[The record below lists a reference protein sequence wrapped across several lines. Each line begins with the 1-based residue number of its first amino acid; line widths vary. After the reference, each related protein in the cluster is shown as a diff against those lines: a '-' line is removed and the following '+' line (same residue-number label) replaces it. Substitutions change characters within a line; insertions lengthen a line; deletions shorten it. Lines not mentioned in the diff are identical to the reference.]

1 MTWRRPSLLLA
12 GALVAGT
19 VTACGGGG
27 SQGAATPFDPN
38 TCQGGTLEVLNQDDV
53 ASHLDPARIYTSG
66 GGNIP
71 SLLFRTL
78 TTRTRKAGADGA
90 KVAPDLATDTGQPNA
105 DATVWTYHLRD
116 GLKFE
121 DGTPITS
128 ADVKYG
134 IERGFAAELPGG
146 APYLHD
152 WLVGAQNYQGPYK
165 DPNGI
170 GAIETPDAKTIV
182 FHLNSPHGDFPYLA
196 TATQFAPVPK
206 AKDTGA
212 DYEKHPIS
220 SGPYKIE
227 TYDKGKSMA
236 LVRNT
241 DWSRAVDPNRLACP
255 DRIEATYGLDAAV
268 INQRIST
275 GTGNDANA
283 VTTDSDLG
291 PSELAQLDNNPELAK
306 RVAKGGFPYT
316 NYLAFDNTKAPF
328 NDIRVRQAFSY
339 AIDRTAAVNAAGG
352 SSLAYPATTYLPNNK
367 TMGYQAFDYF
377 PAGASGDPAKA
388 KQLLAEA
395 GFPNGLTVTLAH
407 RGDDSNQDGPAVAT
421 AVQDAL
427 QKAGITVKLQSIDNS
442 SYLTTVSNPA
452 TQPQIVVEGWGA
464 DWPSGGP
471 FLVPIFDGRQ
481 YLPGGGNFNTS
492 HLNDPK
498 VNSDIDEINKITD
511 PDEAAKRWGQLDAEI
526 MKLAPVVPLFHP
538 TYLRLFGKNIKNAF
552 VSDWTGVYDLSQVS
566 VK

>member
-1 MTWRRPSLLLA
+1 MTWRGSSLLVAGLLLA
-12 GALVAGT
+12 GTL
-19 VTACGGGG
+19 TACGGGAQ
-27 SQGAATPFDPN
+27 SASTAFDAN
-38 TCQGGTLEVLNQDDV
+38 NCQGGTLDVLNQDDA
-53 ASHLDPARIYTSG
+53 ASHLDPARLYTSG

-90 KVAPDLATDTGQPNA
+90 KVAPDLATDTGEPNA

-121 DGTPITS
+121 DGTAIT
-128 ADVKYG
+128 AQDVKYG

-152 WLVGAQNYQGPYK
+152 WLVGAQNYPGPYK

-170 GAIETPDAKTIV
+170 AAIETPDAKTIV

-206 AKDTGA
+206 AQDKGA

-227 TYDKGKSMA
+227 SYDKGKSMV

-241 DWSRAVDPNRLACP
+241 NWSRAVDPNRLACP
-255 DRIEATYGLDAAV
+255 DRIEATYGLDPAV
-268 INQRIST
+268 INQRLTT
-275 GTGNDANA
+275 GTGKDGDA
-283 VTTDSDLG
+283 VTTDTDLG
-291 PSELAQLDNNPELAK
+291 PSELAQLDNNPDLAK

-316 NYLAFDNTKAPF
+316 YYIAFDNTKAPF
-328 NDIRVRQAFSY
+328 NDIRVRQALSY
-339 AIDRTAAVNAAGG
+339 AIDRTSVVNAAGG
-352 SSLAYPATTYLPNNK
+352 SSLAYPATTFLPDNK
-367 TMGYQAFDYF
+367 NMGYQAFDFF
-377 PAGASGDPAKA
+377 PAGKNGDPAKA

-395 GFPNGLTVTLAH
+395 GFSNGITITLAH
-407 RGDDSNQDGPAVAT
+407 RSADFNQDGPKVAT
-421 AVQDAL
+421 AVQDAF
-427 QKAGITVKLQSIDNS
+427 QKAGITVKLQSIDS
-442 SYLTTVSNPA
+442 DSYTTTVSNPA
-452 TQPQIVVEGWGA
+452 TQPQASVEGWGA

-471 FLVPIFDGRQ
+471 FIIPIFDGRQ
-481 YLPGGGNFNTS
+481 YLAGGGNFNTA
-492 HLNDPK
+492 HFNDPK
-498 VNSDIDEINKITD
+498 VNADIDAINKITD
-511 PDEAAKRWGQLDAEI
+511 PDQAAQRWGQVDSEI
-526 MKLAPVVPLFHP
+526 MKQAPLVPLFH
-538 TYLRLFGKNIKNAF
+538 TTQLRLYGKNVKNAF